1 MLIHYLRQVQCIC
14 ISCMLSHGQIGL
26 LNLSLKLIYKVYCV
40 YDIMKS
46 YTSVCGVLSIVDI
59 CSHIAC
65 TRTVSLQYRSKF
77 SLV

>member
-1 MLIHYLRQVQCIC
+1 MYLYIVYAFSRTNRPTEHVFET
-14 ISCMLSHGQIGL
+14 
-26 LNLSLKLIYKVYCV
+26 KVYCV